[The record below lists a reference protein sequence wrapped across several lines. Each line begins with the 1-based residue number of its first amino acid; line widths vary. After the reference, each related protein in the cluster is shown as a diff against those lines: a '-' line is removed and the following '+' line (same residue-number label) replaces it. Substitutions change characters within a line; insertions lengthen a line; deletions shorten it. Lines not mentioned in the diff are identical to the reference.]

1 VLPSPFT
8 EYSKD
13 TPLYVYCHVYNLV
26 RDALGKTSVNVRY
39 YLRPAPEGK
48 PMPRVDPDDPG
59 ANAILLLEKT
69 RESDEVRWTE
79 FGILNFA
86 DVSPGRYFLVV
97 AVKDKKR
104 VQTVIG
110 QREIT
115 VFK

>member
-1 VLPSPFT
+1 
-8 EYSKD
+8 
-13 TPLYVYCHVYNLV
+13 
-26 RDALGKTSVNVRY
+26 
-39 YLRPAPEGK
+39 
-48 PMPRVDPDDPG
+48 MPRVDTDDPG

-86 DVSPGRYFLVV
+86 DVSPGRYLLVV